1 MIYIMSKELPVM
13 QHNEMVQGYEIA
25 LAANAVYDLRTQKA
39 VESAKAIAELLARN
53 PDPMQDSVTEALSE
67 AATAREEYTEIFDG
81 LMESASALIPARH
94 VFDDNEIV
102 FSTTTRYSGPPWQ

>member
-1 MIYIMSKELPVM
+1 MIYTMSKEFPVM

-53 PDPMQDSVTEALSE
+53 PDPMQDSVIVALSE
-67 AATAREEYTEIFDG
+67 ASKARDSYTETFDG
-81 LMESASALIPARH
+81 LMESASALMPARN
-94 VFDDNEIV
+94 VLDENEAV
-102 FSTTTRYSGPPWQ
+102 FSTTPRYSGPPWQ